1 MTDRPLRIVHC
12 ANFSA
17 RKYGVVYY
25 STDRKISNGL
35 IRNGH
40 FVEEF
45 SYRDIAAT
53 EAPLGIKSFGTN
65 KMNARLLEMLAR
77 IEPDILLLGHSE
89 MVSNNTLRAARDA
102 LPEMKI
108 AQWWVDPLDGFLAD
122 RRYFV
127 ERIDMV
133 DDFFLTTDPPALK
146 SFLPLNKSLSR
157 LHFMPNICDSSID
170 DGLAFDCA
178 KPLHDLLFIGRA
190 TGLRG
195 ALIDFL
201 NEEMGTLDIGIYGQS
216 RDSLVFGHD
225 YLNLLSNCPMAINY
239 SRYNDIS
246 LYSSDRMVHLAANGC
261 LVFTPKTPNMEQV
274 FLADEVVYFDS
285 FTELKE
291 KALYY
296 LAHKDEARAIAQ
308 AGHQRAHQ
316 DYDCQTVTAQMLRAI
331 TKKLNR

>member
-1 MTDRPLRIVHC
+1 
-12 ANFSA
+12 
-17 RKYGVVYY
+17 
-25 STDRKISNGL
+25 
-35 IRNGH
+35 
-40 FVEEF
+40 
-45 SYRDIAAT
+45 
-53 EAPLGIKSFGTN
+53 
-65 KMNARLLEMLAR
+65 MNARLLEMLER

-122 RRYFV
+122 RRYFI

-178 KPLHDLLFIGRA
+178 KPLHDLLFIGRT

-201 NEEMGTLDIGIYGQS
+201 NEEMSALNVGLYGQS

-225 YLNLLSNCPMAINY
+225 YLSLLSNCPMAINY

-246 LYSSDRMVHLAANGC
+246 LYSSDRMVHLVSQWLFSFYPQNTQYGAG
-261 LVFTPKTPNMEQV
+261 FS
-274 FLADEVVYFDS
+274 ADEVVYFDS

-291 KALYY
+291 KALFY

-316 DYDCQTVTAQMLRAI
+316 DYDCQIVTAKI
-331 TKKLNR
+331 VNVIKTIKKPTKKAVKSREVLTKVFDI

>member
-65 KMNARLLEMLAR
+65 KMNGRLLEMLAR

-102 LPEMKI
+102 LPDMKI

-122 RRYFV
+122 RRYFI

-133 DDFFLTTDPPALK
+133 DDFFLTTEPPALK
-146 SFLPLNKSLSR
+146 SFLPLNKSPSR

-170 DGLAFDCA
+170 DGLALTA
-178 KPLHDLLFIGRA
+178 QNRS
-190 TGLRG
+190 
-195 ALIDFL
+195 
-201 NEEMGTLDIGIYGQS
+201 MIYCS
-216 RDSLVFGHD
+216 
-225 YLNLLSNCPMAINY
+225 
-239 SRYNDIS
+239 
-246 LYSSDRMVHLAANGC
+246 LAARPAC
-261 LVFTPKTPNMEQV
+261 
-274 FLADEVVYFDS
+274 A
-285 FTELKE
+285 
-291 KALYY
+291 
-296 LAHKDEARAIAQ
+296 AH
-308 AGHQRAHQ
+308 
-316 DYDCQTVTAQMLRAI
+316 
-331 TKKLNR
+331 